1 MPARSRE
8 PAKAKPQRRPRV
20 TPLYHQV
27 YVHLRQMLL
36 EGTWTPEQPLPSEP
50 ALASRFEVSRITV
63 RRTLEQ
69 LEAEGLIRR
78 VRGVGTFPVG
88 GPAPSGPA
96 NISGIL
102 ENLISYEASTTAT
115 NLEWSFVL
123 PEGGAAR
130 ALGPERCLRVVRVR
144 RYEGRPISLTTIHV
158 PDAHAARLR
167 RDHSADEPIIR
178 VLEGQGIMAERAEQ
192 TITAVPA
199 GALAAEQLDVAAGSP
214 LICMR
219 RLMLDRD
226 LAPVLH
232 QESLYAPNR
241 FEYRMTLTRTSVGP
255 QARWTPIA

>member
-1 MPARSRE
+1 
-8 PAKAKPQRRPRV
+8 V

-36 EGTWTPEQPLPSEP
+36 EGTWMPEQPLPSEP

-69 LEAEGLIRR
+69 LESEGLIRR

-88 GPAPSGPA
+88 APTAFPRA
-96 NISGIL
+96 NISGL
-102 ENLISYEASTTAT
+102 LDSLISYEASTTAS
-115 NLEWSFVL
+115 NLEWDFVS
-123 PEGGAAR
+123 PGNEAAR
-130 ALGPERCLRVVRVR
+130 ALGSDWCLRIVRVR
-144 RYEGRPISLTTIHV
+144 SYQGQPISLTTIHV
-158 PDAHAARLR
+158 PEVHAMRLQ
-167 RDHSADEPIIR
+167 RDHNADEPIIR
-178 VLEGQGIMAERAEQ
+178 VLEAHGIIAERAEQ

-199 GALAAEQLDVAAGSP
+199 TALAAEQLNVPDSAP

>member
-1 MPARSRE
+1 MPARTRE
-8 PAKAKPQRRPRV
+8 PTKTKPVRRARV

-88 GPAPSGPA
+88 APAPSARA

-102 ENLISYEASTTAT
+102 ENLISYEASTTAI
-115 NLEWSFVL
+115 NLEWGFVA
-123 PEGGAAR
+123 PQGEAAR
-130 ALGPERCLRVVRVR
+130 ALGADTCLRVVRVR
-144 RYEGRPISLTTIHV
+144 RYQGQPISLTTIHI
-158 PDAHAARLR
+158 PKTHAALLKST
-167 RDHSADEPIIR
+167 HSADEPIIR
-178 VLEGQGIMAERAEQ
+178 VLERGGIIAERAEQ
-192 TITAVPA
+192 TITAVQASP
-199 GALAAEQLDVAAGSP
+199 LAAEHLDVPAGTP

-219 RLMLDRD
+219 RLMLDRE
-226 LAPVLH
+226 LVPVLH

-241 FEYRMTLTRTSVGP
+241 FEYRMTLTRTNVGP